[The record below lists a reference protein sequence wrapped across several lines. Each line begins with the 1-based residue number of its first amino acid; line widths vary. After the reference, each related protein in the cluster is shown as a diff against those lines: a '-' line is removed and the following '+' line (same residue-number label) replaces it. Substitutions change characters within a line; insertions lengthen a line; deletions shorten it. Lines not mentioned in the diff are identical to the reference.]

1 MEKVIFYGP
10 LAKTNNAKYEKENR
24 VGNTEILERLEELE
38 ITIQRRTNK
47 VQIEDH
53 MNFQDIS
60 MEFEKISKEIK
71 SQRQNNK
78 TEIDEIRSQQLQI
91 LTTLNEMEIANRKNN
106 FKHRTDDETT
116 LISKHSIKDGS
127 NEAITSLR
135 DEIGDFK
142 VEMKTLLRESMHLQ
156 RSTLLNQ
163 SDLLSFDNQNQATL
177 SQNDIPIEDSILSP
191 PKSEEAGNQ
200 EAITALKDEIRDFK
214 VEMKTFLRES
224 LSLQISAL
232 HQSSDDLKSVKSDS
246 VIFTFDKQNQA
257 DLSLVDFTG
266 EARRNSNVAQSGVFN
281 QHEDNFSMTS
291 SDDCQSEYFPGE
303 KL

>member
-1 MEKVIFYGP
+1 MEMVIFSGP
-10 LAKTNNAKYEKENR
+10 LTKTNNAKFEKENR

-53 MNFQDIS
+53 VHFQDIS
-60 MEFEKISKEIK
+60 MDFEKISKEIK

-91 LTTLNEMEIANRKNN
+91 LTTLNEMEKANRNNN

-142 VEMKTLLRESMHLQ
+142 VEMKTLLRESMH
-156 RSTLLNQ
+156 
-163 SDLLSFDNQNQATL
+163 QNASL

-246 VIFTFDKQNQA
+246 VIFTFDKQNQSG
-257 DLSLVDFTG
+257 LSLVDFTG
-266 EARRNSNVAQSGVFN
+266 EVRRNSNVAQSGVFN

>member
-1 MEKVIFYGP
+1 MVIFSGP

-38 ITIQRRTNK
+38 IAIQRRTNK

-53 MNFQDIS
+53 VHFQDIS
-60 MEFEKISKEIK
+60 MDFEKISKEIK

-91 LTTLNEMEIANRKNN
+91 LTTLNEMEIANRNNN

-224 LSLQISAL
+224 LSLQISGL

-266 EARRNSNVAQSGVFN
+266 EARRNSNVAQSGVFY